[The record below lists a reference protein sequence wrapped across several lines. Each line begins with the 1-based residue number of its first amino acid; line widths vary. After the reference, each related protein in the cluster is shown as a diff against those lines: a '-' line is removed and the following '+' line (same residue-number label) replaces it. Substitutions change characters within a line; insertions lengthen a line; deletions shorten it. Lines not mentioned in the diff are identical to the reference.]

1 MRPLAALAALAI
13 AVSCL
18 GGCGG
23 MMRLPVPPASVATR
37 ETSTTVSL
45 HGRPLV
51 LHLAAPA
58 VPGPAP
64 PATLV
69 LYASGDGGW
78 FGTAVQMFRV
88 LAAGGQ
94 PAVGLSSRAFLKLE
108 RPGRARLSPEQ
119 LRLDYAVILDRARQA
134 LALPPETPA
143 ILTGWSRGAAF
154 AVLAAAEADGPA
166 APAGVVAIG
175 LADGEDLAIDGPEDE
190 TDDRHRPIV
199 PTRSSAA
206 ARSPAPAPA
215 AFAPYDALAHSVDAP
230 AAVVQATGDGYLP
243 AAQARALFGAEGPAR
258 RFFEVPGRNH
268 RFDGASE
275 ELVTALSQALQW
287 IVAGVAARRRIA
299 CAALAVVA
307 LAVAPV
313 QTQAQGTDTVTVRGH
328 ALTVHTYGARGG
340 RPIVVTSGDGGW
352 IHLGPYVADTLARRG
367 CFVVGIDARAYLSS
381 FTAGTATLRPED
393 EPGDYRVFAEYAGR
407 GSATKPILV
416 GVSEGAG
423 LSLLAATDPRT
434 RDAIGGVLGLGLPDL
449 NELGWRW
456 RDAWIYL
463 SHGTPNEPLFST
475 ARLAAKVAPLP
486 LAAIHATHDE
496 FVPLADA
503 QRIVSAARE
512 PKRLWIVDAA
522 DHRFSDA
529 LPELDRR
536 LAEALVWIA
545 NASVTPSRR

>member
-1 MRPLAALAALAI
+1 MRPTAALAALALT
-13 AVSCL
+13 AGSL
-18 GGCGG
+18 AGCATVT
-23 MMRLPVPPASVATR
+23 RLPAPPAAVLTR
-37 ETSTTVSL
+37 ESTTSVSL
-45 HGRPLV
+45 HGKPLV

-58 VPGPAP
+58 ARGSAP
-64 PATLV
+64 PVALV

-78 FGTAVQMFRV
+78 FGTAVQMFRS
-88 LAAGGQ
+88 LAAAGQ
-94 PAVGLSSRAFLKLE
+94 PAVGLSSRAFLKIE

-134 LALPPETPA
+134 LHLPPQTPA

-154 AVLAAAEADGPA
+154 AVLAAADTHGAA

-175 LADGEDLAIDGPEDE
+175 LADGEDLAIDGPADE
-190 TDDRHRPIV
+190 TDDGAR
-199 PTRSSAA
+199 SAA
-206 ARSPAPAPA
+206 SARTAGGSPTPATA
-215 AFAPYDALAHSVDAP
+215 SFAPYETLARGVDAP
-230 AAVVQATGDGYLP
+230 TAVVQSTGDGYLP
-243 AAQARALFGAEGPAR
+243 APEARALFGADGPAR

-268 RFDGASE
+268 RFDGAGR

-287 IVAGVAARRRIA
+287 IVAGLPARRRA
-299 CAALAVVA
+299 GVAALAVVA
-307 LAVAPV
+307 LAAPAAQA
-313 QTQAQGTDTVTVRGH
+313 QTQAQAQAIDTVTVRGH
-328 ALTVHTYGARGG
+328 AVTVHTYGARGG

-352 IHLGPYVADTLARRG
+352 IHLAPYVADTLARRG

-381 FTAGTATLRPED
+381 FTSGAATLRPDE

-407 GSATKPILV
+407 GSTTKPILV

-434 RDAIGGVLGLGLPDL
+434 RDTIGGVLGLGLPDL
-449 NELGWRW
+449 NELGWHW

-463 SHGTPNEPLFST
+463 SHGAPNEPMFST
-475 ARLAAKVAPLP
+475 ARLASQVAPLP

-496 FVPLADA
+496 FVPLADV
-503 QRIVSAARE
+503 QRIVAAARE

-536 LAEALVWIA
+536 LVEALAWIA
-545 NASVTPSRR
+545 NPRTQGP

>member
-1 MRPLAALAALAI
+1 MRPPAALAGLAI
-13 AVSCL
+13 ALSGL
-18 GGCGG
+18 GGCATVA
-23 MMRLPVPPASVATR
+23 RLPPPPAPVATR
-37 ETSTTVSL
+37 ESSTTISL
-45 HGRPLV
+45 HGKPLV

-58 VPGPAP
+58 VRGPVP
-64 PATLV
+64 PAALV

-78 FGTAVQMFRV
+78 FGTAVQMFHS

-94 PAVGLSSRAFLKLE
+94 PAVGFSSRTFLRIE

-119 LRLDYAVILDRARQA
+119 LRLDYAVILERAREA
-134 LALPPETPA
+134 LDLPARTPA
-143 ILTGWSRGAAF
+143 ILTGWSRGAAL
-154 AVLAAAEADGPA
+154 AVLAAAGTHGAPG
-166 APAGVVAIG
+166 PAGVVAIG

-190 TDDRHRPIV
+190 TDDGH
-199 PTRSSAA
+199 AA
-206 ARSPAPAPA
+206 PAPATA
-215 AFAPYDALAHSVDAP
+215 AFAPYDALAHGVDGR

-243 AAQARALFGAEGPAR
+243 AAQARVLFGADGPAR

-268 RFDGASE
+268 RFDGAGRE
-275 ELVTALSQALQW
+275 FVAALSQALQW
-287 IVAGVAARRRIA
+287 IVAGVAARRRWG
-299 CAALAVVA
+299 CAAIVAVA
-307 LAVAPV
+307 LAAVPA
-313 QTQAQGTDTVTVRGH
+313 QAQGTDTVTVRGH

-352 IHLGPYVADTLARRG
+352 MHLAPYVADTLARRG
-367 CFVVGIDARAYLSS
+367 CFVVGVDARAYLSS
-381 FTAGTATLRPED
+381 FTSGTATLRPED
-393 EPGDYRVFAEYAGR
+393 EPGDYRVFAAYAGR

-423 LSLLAATDPRT
+423 LSLLAATDPAT

-475 ARLAAKVAPLP
+475 ARLAARVAPLP

-496 FVPLADA
+496 FVPLADVR
-503 QRIVSAARE
+503 RIVSAARE
-512 PKRLWIVDAA
+512 PKRLWVVDAA

-536 LAEALVWIA
+536 IVEALAWIA
-545 NASVTPSRR
+545 NPNTPAR

>member
-1 MRPLAALAALAI
+1 MRPLAALAGLAI
-13 AVSCL
+13 AASGL
-18 GGCGG
+18 GGCAAVV
-23 MMRLPVPPASVATR
+23 RLPAPPASVATR

-45 HGRPLV
+45 HGRPLL

-58 VPGPAP
+58 VPGPTP
-64 PATLV
+64 PAALV

-94 PAVGLSSRAFLKLE
+94 PAVGLSSRAFLKIE
-108 RPGRARLSPEQ
+108 RPGKARLSPEQ
-119 LRLDYAVILDRARQA
+119 LRLDYAVILDRARRA
-134 LALPPETPA
+134 LALPPATPA

-154 AVLAAAEADGPA
+154 AVLAAAEKHVVP
-166 APAGVVAIG
+166 APAGVIAIG
-175 LADGEDLAIDGPEDE
+175 LDDGEDLAIDGPEDE
-190 TDDRHRPIV
+190 TDDTPRPHA
-199 PTRSSAA
+199 PTTSPALAGPTVSSSA
-206 ARSPAPAPA
+206 P
-215 AFAPYDALAHSVDAP
+215 FAPYDTLAHDVDAP

-243 AAQARALFGAEGPAR
+243 APQARALFGADGPAR
-258 RFFEVPGRNH
+258 RFFEVPGRSH

-287 IVAGVAARRRIA
+287 IVAGAAVRRRIGYT
-299 CAALAVVA
+299 A
-307 LAVAPV
+307 LAVALSAAPA
-313 QTQAQGTDTVTVRGH
+313 QAEGTDTVTVRGH
-328 ALTVHTYGARGG
+328 ALTVHTYGVRGG

-352 IHLGPYVADTLARRG
+352 IHLGPYVADSLARHG
-367 CFVVGIDARAYLSS
+367 CFVVGVDARAYLSS
-381 FTAGTATLRPED
+381 FTSGATTLRPED
-393 EPGDYRVFAEYAGR
+393 EPSDYRVFAEYAGR
-407 GSATKPILV
+407 GSTTKPILV

-449 NELGWRW
+449 NELGWHW

-475 ARLAAKVAPLP
+475 AGLAAKVAPLP

-496 FVPLADA
+496 FVPLADV
-503 QRIVSAARE
+503 QRIVSAAHE
-512 PKRLWIVDAA
+512 PKRLWIVDAV

-536 LAEALVWIA
+536 LAEAIAWIA
-545 NASVTPSRR
+545 NPHAPAQ